1 MKAAGAPSTTFHW
14 LALAACAAALSCG
27 SDAGPSPQPTP
38 TPQAVCGNG
47 RLESGE
53 ECDDANAANGDGCL
67 VTCQRPASW
76 VSSDVHAH
84 TTGCSRS
91 FTPEA
96 VALQFKAQ
104 GIQVAASLVWGT
116 GFDDDAPLFTGKDHP
131 LSTPG
136 FILHYDLE
144 VSHFPAATTGHL
156 LLLGLDSLRFSE
168 NIFDT
173 PSSGLPVA
181 DWARRQPRA
190 VVGMAHG
197 EYWPADGS
205 FPVPPGGCCVPWE
218 VVVQASRGTLGFLSV
233 ERMPMDR
240 AGAGAFRLWKALLN
254 AGFRVGI
261 SGGSDWGCLT
271 HVFGDDTPRT
281 DVIVDGPL
289 TYESWL
295 LGLKAGR
302 TTVASGPNR
311 LNLRVDGRRLGEEL
325 SLAAPQEVG
334 VALETDGP
342 AATDVDV
349 LVNGEVV
356 QRVTPAAGFQ
366 LTQLRVPVP
375 RSSWIAARSRSVL
388 TSAVYVVVGG
398 QPIRASAADACYLRR
413 SVEDLAWLVTS
424 NRLRLTQGRD
434 EALRAYGDAVAELQR
449 RFTESGGQDCR

>member
-1 MKAAGAPSTTFHW
+1 MVTSIRASAIWLKAIAVCF
-14 LALAACAAALSCG
+14 ALVGCG
-27 SDAGPSPQPTP
+27 SGSAPSPQPRP

-47 RLESGE
+47 LVEAGE
-53 ECDDANAANGDGCL
+53 ECDDANTVNGDGCL
-67 VTCQRPASW
+67 VTCRQPASW

-91 FTPEA
+91 FSPET
-96 VALQFKAQ
+96 VAAQFRAQ

-116 GFDDDAPLFTGKDHP
+116 GFADDAPFFTGRDHP

-136 FILHYDLE
+136 FILHYDME

-156 LLLGLDSLRFSE
+156 LLLGLDSLRFSDD
-168 NIFDT
+168 IFAT

-205 FPVPPGGCCVPWE
+205 FPIPPGGCCVPWE
-218 VVVQASRGTLGFLSV
+218 VVVQATRASLGFLSV
-233 ERMPMDR
+233 ERMPMDP

-254 AGFRVGI
+254 AGFRLAI

-281 DVIVDGPL
+281 DVIVDGAL
-289 TYESWL
+289 SYESWL
-295 LGLKAGR
+295 QGLKAGR

-311 LNLRVDGRRLGEEL
+311 LNLRVEGRRLGEEL
-325 SLAAPQEVG
+325 SLSAPQEVG
-334 VALETDGP
+334 VALETDGRAP
-342 AATDVDV
+342 ADLEV

-356 QRVTPAAGFQ
+356 QRATAAAGFQ
-366 LTQLRVPVP
+366 LTQLRVPIA

-388 TSAVYVVVGG
+388 TSAIYVIVGG
-398 QPIRASAADACYLRR
+398 QPVRASAADACYLRR
-413 SVEDLAWLVTS
+413 SVDDLTALVTS
-424 NRLRLTQGRD
+424 GRLRLTEGRD
-434 EALRAYGDAVAELQR
+434 SALQAYAEAAAELQR
-449 RFTESGGQDCR
+449 RFVEGGGAVCG